1 MDEDN
6 VTCQICL
13 EKYDTQDKLKLP
25 KKLPCCGK
33 VFCFNCLN
41 DIYKRKQNSILCPI
55 CRKTTTKNPND
66 LMTDNSV
73 FADFITC
80 PNCNQ
85 KIIKS
90 ELFINFENMS
100 LKCIKCQKGDMTL
113 DSFLPSIVEDLS
125 DFLNVYQKNVKDI
138 HKIVEMKIRQNLD
151 DFFNKLKQNLTNQ
164 LINIIYSEIKKKYSY
179 DIIKDNDN
187 YIKKMNGLSSSLKT
201 MNNYIT
207 NEGNEKFDVNKLK
220 SQILYWSQNMESV
233 RTDCNKYE
241 SVIKVVDIQTP
252 LFELRKDIRVEELQ
266 QFFMNVF
273 QPILVEKKTTRQTG
287 IKIFDSNVNVATA
300 SKIVN
305 SDEVNALKKEKSNLV
320 QQINNLK
327 SIIQNKDD
335 EIERINSNRIVNG
348 DLKVNNEE
356 PIYDFG
362 MNRTDIIRRIN
373 LFEDDE

>member
-1 MDEDN
+1 
-6 VTCQICL
+6 
-13 EKYDTQDKLKLP
+13 
-25 KKLPCCGK
+25 
-33 VFCFNCLN
+33 
-41 DIYKRKQNSILCPI
+41 
-55 CRKTTTKNPND
+55 
-66 LMTDNSV
+66 
-73 FADFITC
+73 
-80 PNCNQ
+80 
-85 KIIKS
+85 
-90 ELFINFENMS
+90 MS
-100 LKCIKCQKGDMTL
+100 LKCIKCQNGDMTL
-113 DSFLPSIVEDLS
+113 DSFLPSIIDDLS

-138 HKIVEMKIRQNLD
+138 HKLVEMKIRKNLD
-151 DFFNKLKQNLTNQ
+151 DFFNKLKQSVANQ
-164 LINIIYSEIKKKYSY
+164 LINVIYSEIKKKYSY
-179 DIIKDNDN
+179 DIVKDNEN
-187 YIKKMNGLSSSLKT
+187 YIKKMNGLNSSLKT

-241 SVIKVVDIQTP
+241 SVIKVVDVQTP
-252 LFELRKDIRVEELQ
+252 LFELRNEIKIEELQ

-287 IKIFDSNVNVATA
+287 INFFDSNVNVAP
-300 SKIVN
+300 VN
-305 SDEVNALKKEKSNLV
+305 TDEVNALKQEKSNLL

-327 SIIQNKDD
+327 SIIGNKDM
-335 EIERINSNRIVNG
+335 EIDRLNSNKIVNG